1 MGVGTNILGYANPK
15 IDNQVIKSI
24 KNSNMST
31 LNSKYEIFLAEKL
44 IEIHKW
50 ADMARFART
59 GGEANSIAIRL
70 ARAFTKRQYSC
81 MRIPWMARLVSFIK
95 FNK

>member
-1 MGVGTNILGYANPK
+1 MK
-15 IDNQVIKSI
+15 
-24 KNSNMST
+24 
-31 LNSKYEIFLAEKL
+31 FLAEKL

-50 ADMARFART
+50 ADMARFARLVVK
-59 GGEANSIAIRL
+59 NSIAIRL